1 MKDSIKAQRS
11 KFTRRSDLVRK
22 REQSKANNDR
32 RLMEDRKLIWQS
44 AIIDANSYVIS
55 LKRK

>member
-1 MKDSIKAQRS
+1 MKDSIRAQRS

-22 REQSKANNDR
+22 GEQSTAKHDR

-55 LKRK
+55 LKKK